1 MTKIFHGCLDGI
13 RAAPSNGKT
22 ILIVKNMLGQEAL
35 YLTHSYVKIGHKF
48 YISKKYFENL
58 KRLQSIVNI
67 FVFFIKKLMSKQRE
81 KIFHPTPIL
90 SN

>member
-13 RAAPSNGKT
+13 RTAPSNGKT

-58 KRLQSIVNI
+58 KRLESIVNI

-81 KIFHPTPIL
+81 KIFHLTPIL